1 MALFPGVP
9 RAVTRN
15 LEVTASAADVMRW
28 LSDSGRREANW
39 RSQTTFL
46 ESLPAWRVTQRRNGG
61 LAFDYVQ
68 INGGT
73 VVRRT
78 VKDVAITPRR
88 IERTILVR
96 QTTRTAPRLRRRS
109 SWLYRQS
116 IQVEPAGD
124 AAGVRIRVRG
134 RPARLTIVTH
144 FLLGEDSA
152 QALRLTRL
160 ADKLA
165 DSTASALQ
173 RQFTTAREP
182 G

>member
-15 LEVTASAADVMRW
+15 LAVTASAADVMRW

-39 RSQTTFL
+39 RSQTT
-46 ESLPAWRVTQRRNGG
+46 
-61 LAFDYVQ
+61 
-68 INGGT
+68 
-73 VVRRT
+73 
-78 VKDVAITPRR
+78 
-88 IERTILVR
+88 
-96 QTTRTAPRLRRRS
+96 RTAPRLRRRS
-109 SWLYRQS
+109 SWLCRQS

-124 AAGVRIRVRG
+124 AAGVRVRVRG

-144 FLLGEDSA
+144 FLLSEDST

-165 DSTASALQ
+165 DSTTSAVQ